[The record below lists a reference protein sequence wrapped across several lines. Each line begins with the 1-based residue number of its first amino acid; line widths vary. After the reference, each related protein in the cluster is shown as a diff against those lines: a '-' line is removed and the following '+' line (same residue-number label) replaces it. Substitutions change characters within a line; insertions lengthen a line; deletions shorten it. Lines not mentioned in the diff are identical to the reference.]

1 MNKMNEIPELE
12 DLVGQTSMMDGRKV
26 SIKEVFN
33 VPLIFTGWGI
43 RASKFQQHG
52 KAQNEEFGRYVILQF
67 LMNGEKC
74 VLFTSSD
81 TILRQIEALEQMPNK
96 PRRFKGVIK
105 KQNQFYK
112 ICRTENKENFE

>member
-1 MNKMNEIPELE
+1 MSDIPELE

-33 VPLIFTGWGI
+33 VPLIFTGWAI

-52 KAQNEEFGRYVILQF
+52 EPEEGKEFGRYVILQF
-67 LMNGEKC
+67 LMKGERC
-74 VLFTSSD
+74 VLFTSSSA
-81 TILRQIEALEQMPNK
+81 ILRQIEALEEMPNK
-96 PRRFKGVIK
+96 PRRFKGVIR